1 MREEIEY
8 ETYIN
13 KDGMVERHTR
23 LYFDTLEEMQT
34 YIGSL
39 NGEYPKGFYGS
50 TSIKMIVLGKE
61 LVPISEYFAWNKVKE
76 GPEEE

>member
-13 KDGMVERHTR
+13 KDGMIERTTR
-23 LYFDTLEEMQT
+23 LYFDNSEQMQT
-34 YIGSL
+34 YIEGL

-50 TSIKMIVLGKE
+50 TTLKMVVLGTD
-61 LVPISEYFAWNKVKE
+61 LVPVSEYFAWKKAKE
-76 GPEEE
+76 QEE